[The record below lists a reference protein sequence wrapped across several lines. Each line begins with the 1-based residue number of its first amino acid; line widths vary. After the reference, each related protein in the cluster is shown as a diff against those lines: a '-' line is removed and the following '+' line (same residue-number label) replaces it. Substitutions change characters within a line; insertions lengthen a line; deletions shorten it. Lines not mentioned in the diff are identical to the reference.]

1 LRLRRKEGTQ
11 FAKMKTFKISILLAF
26 IVLISIAV
34 IFFIRYDIKDILYSS
49 KPVEPVKIEESTE
62 TDQISDSLKIR
73 RLEIDNIYWKNRI
86 EMAKD
91 ESIDLLIDLVSPELS
106 LEIKGVLVYSAP
118 VKNYIMS
125 SQLISDLANPIFK
138 EWLNSPRLLENEW
151 GSVAKE
157 PIQIRAI
164 GPRSEGENILTHFR
178 DSEAEKES
186 HIILKYSGRLT
197 IILRQLEL
205 VADSLK
211 AVNVPMVDNPYVL
224 EIFLSK
230 TSVNTIY
237 RALETGTSQLAL
249 RPE

>member
-1 LRLRRKEGTQ
+1 
-11 FAKMKTFKISILLAF
+11 MKIIKISILLF
-26 IVLISIAV
+26 VILLIITLI
-34 IFFIRYDIKDILYSS
+34 IFLFHYDIKDILYSS
-49 KPVEPVKIEESTE
+49 KPVEIVEFTD

-73 RLEIDNIYWKNRI
+73 RLEIDNLYWTNRI
-86 EMAKD
+86 EMANDK
-91 ESIDLLIDLVSPELS
+91 SIDLLIDLVSPEVS

-125 SQLISDLANPIFK
+125 SSLNNELADPSFK
-138 EWLNSPRLLENEW
+138 EWLSAPRLLENEW
-151 GSVAKE
+151 ASVAKE

-164 GPRSEGENILTHFR
+164 GPRSEGETMLTHFR

-186 HIILKYSGRLT
+186 HIILNYSDRLT

-205 VADSLK
+205 VANSLK
-211 AVNVPMVDNPYVL
+211 AANVPIVDNPYVL

-237 RALETGTSQLAL
+237 RALETGSSQMAL
-249 RPE
+249 RVR